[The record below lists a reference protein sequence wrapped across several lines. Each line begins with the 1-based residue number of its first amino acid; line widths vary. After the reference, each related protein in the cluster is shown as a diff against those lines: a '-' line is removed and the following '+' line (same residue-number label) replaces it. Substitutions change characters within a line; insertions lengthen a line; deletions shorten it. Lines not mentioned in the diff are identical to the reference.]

1 MVKIEKRKCL
11 AEKIL
16 MLSPENEELVTKIV
30 TEFLVAESAR
40 KLDVRPSKLKQVING

>member
-1 MVKIEKRKCL
+1 
-11 AEKIL
+11 

>member
-1 MVKIEKRKCL
+1 MVKVEKRKRL

-30 TEFLVAESAR
+30 NECLVAESAR
-40 KLDVRPSKLKQVING
+40 KLDVSPSKLKQVING